1 MKNKANDEQNR
12 VNIPMTKRSLKDCF
26 NEKEIRSG
34 ELRQQ
39 IFSTTSRTGIDSEIE
54 SETTKSWSMSIPSTS
69 RQSDTS
75 WASRIHEYV
84 ASTKLCTTNLGDEDF
99 NENLRRCAAA
109 MEAGIHPLRIPSG
122 SSGSYFIRD
131 VNGEIIAVFKPKDE
145 EPFAPLN
152 PKWPKF
158 FQRILCFCCFGRA
171 CLIPNNGYLS
181 ETGASLVD
189 EKLKLHIVPK
199 TRVVKLASP
208 AFFYSRSFW
217 KRKVPKLKAGSYQ
230 LFVNGYVGA
239 SSIVPDWSKE
249 GHSCPLSPMEAD
261 RFKILFQKM
270 CVLDYV
276 IRNTD
281 RHMDNWLIRYEKENI
296 LEVAAIDN
304 GLAFPIK
311 HPETTSRLRP
321 FPFGWAQLSWAKLS
335 WDEELRARLL
345 DLLTPQFVQ
354 ELCDD
359 IKTLFKYDKEVNR
372 FLKYNQL
379 RVMRG
384 QLWNLRM
391 ALIERKPPAE
401 MVKLPLLL
409 VSRKYHR
416 RPTSNDWNKSFH
428 VKYADY
434 RGRGCC

>member
-1 MKNKANDEQNR
+1 MYA
-12 VNIPMTKRSLKDCF
+12 
-26 NEKEIRSG
+26 
-34 ELRQQ
+34 
-39 IFSTTSRTGIDSEIE
+39 
-54 SETTKSWSMSIPSTS
+54 
-69 RQSDTS
+69 
-75 WASRIHEYV
+75 
-84 ASTKLCTTNLGDEDF
+84 
-99 NENLRRCAAA
+99 
-109 MEAGIHPLRIPSG
+109 
-122 SSGSYFIRD
+122 GSYFIRD
-131 VNGEIIAVFKPKDE
+131 ISGKTIAVFKPKDE

-230 LFVNGYVGA
+230 
-239 SSIVPDWSKE
+239 
-249 GHSCPLSPMEAD
+249 
-261 RFKILFQKM
+261 KM

-281 RHMDNWLIRYEKENI
+281 RHMDNWLVRYEKKNI

-335 WDEELRARLL
+335 WDEELRTHLL

-359 IKTLFKYDKEVNR
+359 IKMLFKYDKEVNR

-384 QLWNLRM
+384 QVKFHFRIFSFLHLS
-391 ALIERKPPAE
+391 LLYRKPFFFAFLRSME
-401 MVKLPLLL
+401 RFRIR
-409 VSRKYHR
+409 VSGSEFQDRKK
-416 RPTSNDWNKSFH
+416 NL
-428 VKYADY
+428 
-434 RGRGCC
+434 